1 MRQDLV
7 CCPEDLRGLTDT
19 LRCFCCGPIQGAPL
33 WQHNLPKIQGLT
45 WISPRRLDYKFF
57 DYDQQTSWETIG
69 IRSANMILFWIPAPI
84 EDISG
89 RCYAQTTRIEFGE
102 VLGRYDKPCV
112 FGCYPD
118 FPGRKYL
125 EYKIKEYTGQV
136 LHDNLDDCL
145 TEIREKMSARI
156 TPRIFFTSDTHFGS
170 SRTLE
175 LSRRPFLD
183 VKEMDWTMISRWNSV
198 VGPSDV
204 VYHLGDFGET
214 WPIDYLSGNIKMVR
228 GNYER
233 SGKSEIPEGIEI
245 LGDSYNLDGKY
256 FLSHEPLIGK
266 EHSGIDHL
274 FGHIHGRQQVKSW
287 GGLDVG
293 VDCNNFTPVSE
304 DKARFYLEAIRK
316 GYYDQEVWS

>member
-1 MRQDLV
+1 
-7 CCPEDLRGLTDT
+7 
-19 LRCFCCGPIQGAPL
+19 
-33 WQHNLPKIQGLT
+33 
-45 WISPRRLDYKFF
+45 
-57 DYDQQTSWETIG
+57 
-69 IRSANMILFWIPAPI
+69 MILFWIPAPL
-84 EDISG
+84 EDTPG
-89 RCYAQTTRIEFGE
+89 RSYAQTTRIEFGE

-118 FPGRKYL
+118 FPGRMYL
-125 EYKIKEYTGQV
+125 EYKVKEYTGQV
-136 LHDNLDDCL
+136 LHDNLEDCL
-145 TEIREKMSARI
+145 TEIREKVTARM

-170 SRTLE
+170 TRTLE
-175 LSRRPFLD
+175 LSKRPFRN

-214 WPIDYLSGNIKMVR
+214 WPIDYLSGNIKMVL

-233 SGKSEIPEGIEI
+233 DGKSETPEGIEV
-245 LGDSYNLDGKY
+245 LGDTYVLDGKY
-256 FLSHEPLIGK
+256 FLSHEPLLGK
-266 EHSGIDHL
+266 KNQEIDHL
-274 FGHIHGRQQVKSW
+274 FGHIHGRQKVKSW

-304 DKARFYLEAIRK
+304 EDARFYLDAIKK

>member
-1 MRQDLV
+1 
-7 CCPEDLRGLTDT
+7 
-19 LRCFCCGPIQGAPL
+19 
-33 WQHNLPKIQGLT
+33 
-45 WISPRRLDYKFF
+45 
-57 DYDQQTSWETIG
+57 
-69 IRSANMILFWIPAPI
+69 
-84 EDISG
+84 
-89 RCYAQTTRIEFGE
+89 
-102 VLGRYDKPCV
+102 
-112 FGCYPD
+112 
-118 FPGRKYL
+118 
-125 EYKIKEYTGQV
+125 
-136 LHDNLDDCL
+136 
-145 TEIREKMSARI
+145 
-156 TPRIFFTSDTHFGS
+156 
-170 SRTLE
+170 
-175 LSRRPFLD
+175 
-183 VKEMDWTMISRWNSV
+183 MDWTMISRWNSV